1 MSFRVHCLMAAACAA
16 LAFSLPSFAA
26 TTEVASLRPVTTQ
39 QAQERSVAPK
49 RVRSSLR
56 RRGPSAAVHAWSFSR
71 TSSGVPAIGGDAD
84 GSVDPLSAVG
94 IGRAVP
100 VEQVTDA
107 IAQVLENPPRDDRSS
122 DLAARFG
129 LEAFTAQTGALSAS
143 FMVSAR

>member
-56 RRGPSAAVHAWSFSR
+56 RRGPSAAMLAGLR
-71 TSSGVPAIGGDAD
+71 DTP
-84 GSVDPLSAVG
+84 DPLELSSSVAYMADEDTGEVFFEKNADVPLP
-94 IGRAVP
+94 IASVTKLMTALVIMESELPMNAKLKVTRADYVKCKADS
-100 VEQVTDA
+100 Q
-107 IAQVLENPPRDDRSS
+107 LKSGS
-122 DLAARFG
+122 
-129 LEAFTAQTGALSAS
+129 
-143 FMVSAR
+143 